1 MAHDSN
7 RLQWNGQAFFLLA
20 PFFFWGTAMVA
31 MKGVMPHT
39 TPFFMAGVRLVP
51 AGGLVLLAA
60 AIAKRPQPQT
70 VKAWLWILL
79 FALVDG
85 AIFQG
90 FLASGLVKTGAGLG
104 SVAIDSQPL
113 AVAVLSWLLFG
124 EFIGFWGW
132 LGLGTG
138 LVGIS
143 AIGLPDE
150 WFLAAFDLDFAATS
164 VNIDR
169 VFQQGE
175 WLMLVAALSMA
186 IGTVMM
192 PKVSEHADPVVA
204 TGWHMILGGL
214 PLWGISAAIEF
225 QPWQQLTPTDWV
237 ALGYTTVFGSAVAY
251 GLFFY
256 FAARG
261 NLTSLSSL
269 TFFTP
274 IFALLFGYWFLGEVL
289 TPVQWVGA
297 SVTLVSVYLIE
308 RRDRLPSF
316 SDLQGRSPASLSES
330 TLDPSRAEPIEVPPR
345 ESSSEDSESKVL
357 RS

>member
-1 MAHDSN
+1 MANNSN
-7 RLQWNGQAFFLLA
+7 HLEWNGQAFFLLA

-31 MKGVMPHT
+31 MKGVIPHT

-51 AGGLVLLAA
+51 AGLLLLLAA

-70 VKAWLWILL
+70 LKAWLWIGL

-85 AIFQG
+85 ALFQG

-113 AVAVLSWLLFG
+113 VVAVLSWLLFG

-132 LGLGTG
+132 LGLATG
-138 LVGIS
+138 LIGIS

-150 WFLAAFDLDFAATS
+150 WFLAALNLDFVATS

-175 WLMLVAALSMA
+175 WLMLLAALSMA

-192 PKVSEHADPVVA
+192 PKVSEYADPVVA

-214 PLWGISAAIEF
+214 PLFGISAAIES
-225 QPWQQLTPTDWV
+225 QPWQQLAPTDWL
-237 ALGYTTVFGSAVAY
+237 ALSYATVFGSAVAY

-274 IFALLFGYWFLGEVL
+274 IFALLFGYVFLGEVL

-308 RRDRLPSF
+308 RRDRLPCF
-316 SDLQGRSPASLSES
+316 SDWRKSQPATESASVLEGSRVPASK
-330 TLDPSRAEPIEVPPR
+330 A
-345 ESSSEDSESKVL
+345 SSEDSESKVL